1 MAVYKPQINGQLVVA
16 VLASA
21 PLIINPIT
29 FHSAPVMKVKVI
41 RGWLGCLGNREVSA
55 PSLPRQ
61 TPYSI
66 QDFYLLGVHHSREH
80 WCPLLLLLHLLTLL
94 VRSVLIENQGLS
106 F

>member
-29 FHSAPVMKVKVI
+29 FHTAPVMKVKVI

-55 PSLPRQ
+55 PSLPKQ
-61 TPYSI
+61 TPYST

-80 WCPLLLLLHLLTLL
+80 WCPLYPSLFYCISLHC
-94 VRSVLIENQGLS
+94 
-106 F
+106 